1 MKVVLFCG
9 GLGMRMRDG
18 VTSGPKPMA
27 MIGDRPLM
35 WHVMRYYAHFG
46 HTDFVLCLGYGASYV
61 KDFFLNYDETR
72 SNDFVLEGGDARQP
86 KLFRTDISDWRIT
99 FVDTGLHSAIGER
112 LRRVRRFVEDEQMFL
127 ANYADVFTDAPLP
140 DMIARFEASNAVASL
155 LAVPPQSSHH
165 VVDVGED
172 GLITQVTPVRDL
184 RQWENG
190 GYFVLRPEIFDYLN
204 EGEDLVE
211 DALAAA
217 DRAAAGAGLP
227 VQGLLVA
234 RRHGQGA
241 GPAGGDVPP
250 RALPVDG
257 LGPGAVGRG
266 QPGRPAAGTPPG
278 GRAGAEVSRHDVL
291 AAGAAA
297 GRPLSVLAIGAH
309 PDDIEIG
316 AGGLL
321 LGLAESE
328 LRARY
333 VVLTGTGE
341 RQQEARDAARSF
353 LPGADLTIEL
363 FDLPEGRLP
372 AVWGQVKEILEGV
385 ARSCSPDVI
394 IAPSAD
400 DAHQDHRTIGELVP
414 TVFRDQLYLAYEI
427 PKWDGDLSRPSMYV
441 PLSAQTARRKVE
453 LLHKCYPS
461 QRGRDWWDDEVF
473 LGLARLRGMECRA
486 RYAEAFRCAKSV
498 IVPAAAPRGQS
509 AEGEQP

>member
-18 VTSGPKPMA
+18 ITSAPKPMA

-72 SNDFVLEGGDARQP
+72 SNDFVLEGGAREV

-99 FVDTGLHSAIGER
+99 FVDTGLNSAIGER
-112 LRRVRRFVEDEQMFL
+112 LRRVRRFVDGEPMFL
-127 ANYADVFTDAPLP
+127 ANYADVFTDASLP
-140 DMIARFEASNAVASL
+140 DMIQRFEASNAVASL

-211 DALAAA
+211 DALPRLIAQ
-217 DRAAAGAGLP
+217 RRVLGYPHKGYWSP
-227 VQGLLVA
+227 G
-234 RRHGQGA
+234 RHGQGA
-241 GPAGGDVPP
+241 GPARGDVPP
-250 RALPVDG
+250 GGLPVDD
-257 LGPGAVGRG
+257 LGSGTLGREQG
-266 QPGRPAAGTPPG
+266 
-278 GRAGAEVSRHDVL
+278 RHDRGRRYRYGVTGNVVL
-291 AAGAAA
+291 SLPLSAPAGE
-297 GRPLSVLAIGAH
+297 PLSVLAIGAH

-321 LGLAESE
+321 LGLAESR
-328 LRARY
+328 LRTRY
-333 VVLTGTGE
+333 VVLTGTEE
-341 RQQEARDAARSF
+341 RRQEARNAAQSF
-353 LPGADLTIEL
+353 MPGADLTVGVL
-363 FDLPEGRLP
+363 RPARGPAARRVGQREGDPRGRG
-372 AVWGQVKEILEGV
+372 AVLLARCHHRAVVRTTRTKITALSP
-385 ARSCSPDVI
+385 RSCRPSSGISSISPTRYRNGT
-394 IAPSAD
+394 ATSA
-400 DAHQDHRTIGELVP
+400 V
-414 TVFRDQLYLAYEI
+414 
-427 PKWDGDLSRPSMYV
+427 PSMYV
-441 PLSAQTARRKVE
+441 PLPAHVMQLKVE
-453 LLHKCYPS
+453 LLHKCFPS

-486 RYAEAFRCAKSV
+486 RYAEAFTCTKSI
-498 IVPAAAPRGQS
+498 IVPAAFAHGN
-509 AEGEQP
+509 EQEKDLS